1 MSNGQQQEEAVAVI
15 CNHWCMRIAKT
26 QAVHMVETEKV
37 WKSLGNELQDM
48 QNKLISYIRKQYH
61 VLMNA
66 TSLSNLLVSTCTVHW
81 LELAE

>member
-1 MSNGQQQEEAVAVI
+1 
-15 CNHWCMRIAKT
+15 
-26 QAVHMVETEKV
+26 MVETEKV